1 MTTSA
6 EYTLFP
12 MQERTAAE
20 DGPAFRTGR
29 RTSWD
34 AVIRTAQV
42 GTSFDV
48 VLQAS
53 GWGTADEDFREVHR
67 ETISSTGVTKVGDEA
82 STSFSGSQPNET
94 ELWVRAITENV
105 DGDYAVE
112 VVGRAPFFDPDTAEH
127 TDRLSK
133 RVREW
138 SASERDPV
146 IEKAERTVLT
156 RLGGMAGDGTLE
168 DLNLL
173 SPQAPELIRNA
184 IAAQIEL
191 EYKRDRAMKS
201 DDPAEAFPN
210 ARSRFP
216 QVAEDAESALEPI
229 IEGHGL
235 HVVKHR

>member
-6 EYTLFP
+6 EYTLLP
-12 MQERTAAE
+12 MQQRSAAE

-29 RTSWD
+29 RTTWD

-48 VLQAS
+48 VIQAS
-53 GWGTADEDFREVHR
+53 GRGTADEDFREVHR
-67 ETISSTGVTKVGDEA
+67 ETVSSTGVTKVGDEA
-82 STSFSGSQPNET
+82 SSSFSGDQPDET
-94 ELWVRAITENV
+94 ELWIRAIIENV

-112 VVGRAPFFDPDTAEH
+112 VTGRAPFFDPDDSDH
-127 TDRLSK
+127 TNLLSK

-146 IEKAERTVLT
+146 IERAERTVLT
-156 RLGGMAGDGTLE
+156 RLGGMTQDGTLE
-168 DLNLL
+168 DIDLL
-173 SPQAPELIRNA
+173 SAQAPHLIRRA
-184 IAAQIEL
+184 IAAQVEL

-216 QVAEDAESALEPI
+216 QVAEDAESAVEPI
-229 IEGHGL
+229 IDDHGL
-235 HVVKHR
+235 HIVRHR